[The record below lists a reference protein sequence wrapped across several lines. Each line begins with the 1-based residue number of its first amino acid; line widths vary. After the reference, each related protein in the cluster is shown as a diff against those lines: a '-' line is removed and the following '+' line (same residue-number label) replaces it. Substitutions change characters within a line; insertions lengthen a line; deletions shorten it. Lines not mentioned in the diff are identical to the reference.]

1 MNSPWSPVLS
11 SFKKYYLSLVVLG
24 RHCCMRAS
32 SGCGRRGFSLVVM
45 RALLTV
51 VASLAVSAQA
61 LGLIGCSSCSIWAQQ
76 LLLMGLAALWHV
88 EFSQ

>member
-1 MNSPWSPVLS
+1 MP
-11 SFKKYYLSLVVLG
+11 
-24 RHCCMRAS
+24 
-32 SGCGRRGFSLVVM
+32 
-45 RALLTV
+45 ALLIV